1 MADWPIRSTTRRM
14 ETAQAMGKRLWAKRT
29 FFFAAAICGFDRE
42 HLQELPLKKGIL
54 VAMFGAYYPVV
65 VE

>member
-1 MADWPIRSTTRRM
+1 
-14 ETAQAMGKRLWAKRT
+14 MGKRLWAKRT
-29 FFFAAAICGFDRE
+29 FFFAAAICGFDQE